1 MQRVICARINRLKKF
16 CLPGS
21 NGDMAEPTVFLR
33 AVPMPDAFV
42 GDNDIARMQRAR
54 RLSRLLISARASG
67 DKQNLIAI
75 GMNMPVI
82 ATAGFK
88 GDVGGR

>member
-16 CLPGS
+16 SLPGG